1 MIVYCN
7 GFMPAAD
14 ARVAIDDPGFLYGDG
29 VFETALLH
37 AGGFFRLRQHLERF
51 RGSAATMRIPAPE
64 VAQVDAIMRRLARE
78 NDLRDASFRVTLTRG
93 VGQPVLLVT
102 ARPLDPD
109 WTRRAAAGWRVITA
123 GTRRPSTAAI
133 PAQLKALG
141 RTYALLARI
150 EAADAGVDDALL
162 LTDAGHICEG
172 PSWNVFWIVGRTL
185 YTPTLDAGVLAGV
198 TRTALIELAAGAGF
212 EVVEGLFPRDH
223 LDQASE
229 VFASMTSVGVVSLR
243 ELDGRRLDAQGG
255 ADALQ
260 KLYRQRV
267 AAEAAADPL

>member
-14 ARVAIDDPGFLYGDG
+14 ARVDIDDPGFLSGDG

-37 AGGFFRLRQHLERF
+37 GGGFFRLRQHLERF
-51 RGSAATMRIPAPE
+51 RSSAATMDIAAPE
-64 VAQVDAIMRRLARE
+64 VAQVAAIMRRLARD
-78 NDLRDASFRVTLTRG
+78 NDLHDASFRVTLTRG

-102 ARPLDPD
+102 ARPLDAD
-109 WTRRAAAGWRVITA
+109 WTRRAATGWRVITA
-123 GTRRPSTAAI
+123 RTRRPSTAAI

-150 EAADAGVDDALL
+150 EARAAGVDDALL

-185 YTPTLDAGVLAGV
+185 YTPALEAGVLAGV
-198 TRTALIELAAGAGF
+198 TRTALIELAPEAGLDV
-212 EVVEGLFPRDH
+212 EEGLFTREH
-223 LDQASE
+223 LDRATE
-229 VFASMTSVGVVSLR
+229 AFASMTSVGLVSLS
-243 ELDGRRLDAQGG
+243 ELDGRRIDATAG
-255 ADALQ
+255 AAALQ

-267 AAEAAADPL
+267 ADEVAADPI